1 MVRRSSR
8 RTKQKGG
15 KTKKIKFRSKKIEKE
30 FNTIMPELK
39 KCQKECKKKQKTHK
53 KECLKEYRDYF
64 KEQNRLKYWKKMKL
78 HVSDKKAKQMFSE
91 GYVGVYSTKCLKDKG
106 FLGETK
112 KQKGGRK
119 RTLKNLTPEELEYF
133 KEFPNLTTARKNKLL
148 KDPCWPS
155 IESPEC
161 VKLMVKD
168 NPWMLEEGGDKYAQG
183 VVGKKS
189 PLLKEIKKKKKK
201 KKKKAGTKA
210 GTKPGTKS
218 SKSSKSTKIKYN
230 KYSKCLEDCKLKH
243 KYSINKNKKHV
254 CKDQCRIY
262 KTIKIKTSKIDNKKK
277 SSDIKPKK
285 QMGGALC
292 LPCIPP
298 ILSGLGA
305 IGGGIVATGAA
316 TVGAITMTS
325 SKMSQSGDNIERD
338 QSFEKKTSKTHKKS
352 KKSEEKLNFHITQK
366 NNKVTYKRNNEKMKT
381 KVFNKSKNMKDNINK
396 ATNFYNKKIEY
407 CVVKGYKKC

>member
-1 MVRRSSR
+1 MIRRSSR
-8 RTKQKGG
+8 KTKKQKGG

-30 FNTIMPELK
+30 FNTITPELK

-53 KECLKEYRDYF
+53 KECLKEYKDWI
-64 KEQNRLKYWKKMKL
+64 KDLNRLKYWKKNKL
-78 HVSDKKAKQMFSE
+78 HISNKKAEQLFSE
-91 GYVGVYSTKCLKDKG
+91 NYVGACSTKCLKDKG

-119 RTLKNLTPEELEYF
+119 RTFKNLTPEELEYF
-133 KEFPNLTTARKNKLL
+133 KEFPNLTTAGKKKLL

-155 IESPEC
+155 IETPEC
-161 VKLMVKD
+161 VKLMVRD

-189 PLLKEIKKKKKK
+189 LLNKEIKKKKKK
-201 KKKKAGTKA
+201 TGA
-210 GTKPGTKS
+210 KPGTKS
-218 SKSSKSTKIKYN
+218 SKAETKSSKSTKIKYS
-230 KYSKCLEDCKLKH
+230 KYTKCYEECKLKH
-243 KYSINKNKKHV
+243 KYAINKNKKHA
-254 CKDQCRIY
+254 CKDQCKIY

-298 ILSGLGA
+298 ILSGLGV
-305 IGGGIVATGAA
+305 IGTGAVATAGAM
-316 TVGAITMTS
+316 TMTS
-325 SKMSQSGDNIERD
+325 SRFVQKGDNIERE
-338 QSFEKKTSKTHKKS
+338 QSFEKNISRTHKKS
-352 KKSEEKLNFHITQK
+352 KKSKKSIEKLKFRITQK

-396 ATNFYNKKIEY
+396 ASNFYNKKIEY

>member
-1 MVRRSSR
+1 MVNRSSR
-8 RTKQKGG
+8 KTKQKGGG

-39 KCQKECKKKQKTHK
+39 KCEKECKKKQKTHK

-91 GYVGVYSTKCLKDKG
+91 GYVGMCSSKCLKDKG

-133 KEFPNLTTARKNKLL
+133 KEFPNLTTAGKNKLL

-189 PLLKEIKKKKKK
+189 LLNKEIKKKKSKK
-201 KKKKAGTKA
+201 KKA

-218 SKSSKSTKIKYN
+218 TKIKYN
-230 KYSKCLEDCKLKH
+230 KYTKCLEDCKLKH
-243 KYSINKNKKHV
+243 KYSITKNKKHV

-277 SSDIKPKK
+277 SSEIKPKK
-285 QMGGALC
+285 QTGGALC

-298 ILSGLGA
+298 ILSGLGV
-305 IGGGIVATGAA
+305 IGSGIVATGAA
-316 TVGAITMTS
+316 TAGAMTMTS
-325 SKMSQSGDNIERD
+325 SKVVQKGNNIEREQFFD
-338 QSFEKKTSKTHKKS
+338 KNISRTHKKS
-352 KKSEEKLNFHITQK
+352 KKSKKSEENLKFHITQK

-381 KVFNKSKNMKDNINK
+381 KVFTKSKSMKDNITK
-396 ATNFYNKKIEY
+396 ASNFYNKKIEY

>member
-15 KTKKIKFRSKKIEKE
+15 KNKQNWEKNEGYFGKIMDKNGKLNRDEICHNCWPSGYAKEARRFCKIHDKVWDPKT
-30 FNTIMPELK
+30 NS
-39 KCQKECKKKQKTHK
+39 CRKKK
-53 KECLKEYRDYF
+53 
-64 KEQNRLKYWKKMKL
+64 
-78 HVSDKKAKQMFSE
+78 
-91 GYVGVYSTKCLKDKG
+91 
-106 FLGETK
+106 TK

-119 RTLKNLTPEELEYF
+119 RTLKNLTPEELDYF
-133 KEFPNLTTARKNKLL
+133 KSQPQHRRKRLL

-201 KKKKAGTKA
+201 KKKKAGTK
-210 GTKPGTKS
+210 PGTKS
-218 SKSSKSTKIKYN
+218 SKSTTIKYN
-230 KYSKCLEDCKLKH
+230 KYSKCLEECKLKH

-262 KTIKIKTSKIDNKKK
+262 KTIKIKTSKMDNKKK

-316 TVGAITMTS
+316 TAGAMTMTS
-325 SKMSQSGDNIERD
+325 SKMSQSGDNIERE

-352 KKSEEKLNFHITQK
+352 KKSKKSEEKLKFHITQK